1 MKQRFIGSMVLACA
15 LSTLPGLSSAGVTL
29 ESTRVVFPPGGKEA
43 SILVKNRASEDVM
56 IQSWVESGSDPKA
69 AVPFAITPS
78 LSRLGPAKQQVLRI
92 FYQGRGLPSDKE
104 SVFWLNVQEIPQKA
118 RSDNTLQIAVRQRV
132 KVFYRPAGLPGN
144 ADEAASNLVW
154 RVVEADGKPFLEVRN
169 DARFNVSFGAVKLL
183 SGRSEQRVPVEMAAP
198 GGTQRVELAGKGAT
212 PTRVEYETVNDYG
225 AIVAHASDV
234 SPS

>member
-1 MKQRFIGSMVLACA
+1 MKQRFIGSLLLAGA
-15 LSTLPGLSSAGVTL
+15 LSILPGLSSAGVTL
-29 ESTRVVFPPGGKEA
+29 ESTRVVFAPGGKEA

-69 AVPFAITPS
+69 AIPFAITPS

-92 FYQGRGLPSDKE
+92 FYQGRGLPADKE

-118 RSDNTLQIAVRQRV
+118 KSDNTLQIAVRQRV

-144 ADEAASNLVW
+144 PDEAARDLAW
-154 RVVEADGKPFLEVRN
+154 RVVDADGKHFLEVRN
-169 DARFNVSFGAVKLL
+169 DARFNVSFGAVKLV
-183 SGRSEQRVPVEMAAP
+183 SGQSEQRVPVEMAVP
-198 GGTQRVELAGKGAT
+198 GSTQRVEITGKHAT
-212 PTRVEYETVNDYG
+212 PARVEYETVNDYG
-225 AIVAHASDV
+225 AIVSHSRDV

>member
-1 MKQRFIGSMVLACA
+1 MKQRFIGRVLLACA
-15 LSTLPGLSSAGVTL
+15 LSILPGLSSAGITL

-43 SILVKNRASEDVM
+43 SILVKNRASEDIM

-69 AVPFAITPS
+69 AIPFAITPS

-118 RSDNTLQIAVRQRV
+118 KSDNTLQIAVRQRI

-144 ADEAASNLVW
+144 PDDAASNLAW
-154 RVVEADGKPFLEVRN
+154 RVVDADGKHFLEVRN
-169 DARFNVSFGAVKLL
+169 DARFNVSFGAVKLV
-183 SGRSEQRVPVEMAAP
+183 SDRSEQRVPVEMAVP
-198 GGTQRVELAGKGAT
+198 GGTQRVEITGKLAT

-225 AIVAHASDV
+225 AIVSHSRDV
-234 SPS
+234 SAS